1 MQTSASEL
9 VEVLAS
15 VERLAASK
23 LTDDEKVMVLED
35 IKRCFPPSQFT
46 INCMQTREIVLKTIE
61 ETINGFIPKKT
72 QSEKPI
78 KSRARKTPA
87 KSPKK

>member
-1 MQTSASEL
+1 MQTSASDL

-15 VERLAASK
+15 VERLSVSK

-46 INCMQTREIVLKTIE
+46 VNCMQTREIVLKTIE
-61 ETINGFIPKKT
+61 EAINGLQAKEAESQKPK
-72 QSEKPI
+72 QGRP
-78 KSRARKTPA
+78 RKTPPKSA
-87 KSPKK
+87 KK